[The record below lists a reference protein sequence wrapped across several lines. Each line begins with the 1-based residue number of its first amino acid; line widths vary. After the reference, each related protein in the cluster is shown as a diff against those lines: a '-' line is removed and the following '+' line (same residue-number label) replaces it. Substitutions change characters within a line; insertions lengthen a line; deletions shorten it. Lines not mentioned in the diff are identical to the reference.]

1 MEHNLKIANEYFE
14 AVNEGLKTF
23 EIRNND
29 RNFKVED
36 IVNLEEIDENKE
48 YTGRKVTG
56 KITYITNYAQMSG
69 YVVFSFVKIL

>member
-69 YVVFSFVKIL
+69 YVVFSFVKI

>member
-56 KITYITNYAQMSG
+56 KITYITNYEQMSG
-69 YVVFSFVKIL
+69 YVVFSFVKI

>member
-1 MEHNLKIANEYFE
+1 MEHNLKIAQEYFE

-69 YVVFSFVKIL
+69 YVVFSFVKI

>member
-48 YTGRKVTG
+48 YTGWKVTG

-69 YVVFSFVKIL
+69 YVVFSFVKI

>member
-48 YTGRKVTG
+48 YTGRKVTV

-69 YVVFSFVKIL
+69 YVVFSFVKI

>member
-48 YTGRKVTG
+48 DTGRKVTG

-69 YVVFSFVKIL
+69 YVVFSFVKI

>member
-69 YVVFSFVKIL
+69 YVVFSFIKI